1 MPGRVIEVMRRGF
14 RRERWVSTSLRS
26 SSGGPSSITKLGEL
40 DLFVALIS
48 ERNVLECLDCLRRK
62 KRDWGLGLG
71 PEWNEEL
78 R

>member
-1 MPGRVIEVMRRGF
+1 MPGRVIEVMLGGF
-14 RRERWVSTSLRS
+14 RRERWYQRLCAA

-40 DLFVALIS
+40 DLTVALIS